1 MKRLILKRTAPFVVV
16 LMVGVGL
23 LGRDVYLWGKGA
35 LAGRLIERAMAAHLD
50 DGAGHRPWTWSD
62 FEVVA
67 RLEAPRLGVSRPVL
81 TGASGESLAFG
92 LGHVDGTARPGVPGN
107 TVLAGHRDSWAAFM
121 ADLRPGDTLRL
132 VHAGGTTV
140 YRVVDAAV
148 VDVLDPR
155 PVASLGPDRLTL
167 ITCHPIGGLLPTRER
182 YVITCC
188 LL

>member
-1 MKRLILKRTAPFVVV
+1 MKRRVIPCLVV
-16 LMVGVGL
+16 LLLGAGL
-23 LGRDVYLWGKGA
+23 LGRDAWLWGKGA
-35 LAGRLIERAMAAHLD
+35 LAGRLIESALAAHLD
-50 DGAGHRPWTWSD
+50 DGASHRPWTWSD

-92 LGHVDGTARPGVPGN
+92 FGHVDGTARPGAPGN

-121 ADLRPGDTLRL
+121 ADLRRGDTLRL
-132 VHAGGTTV
+132 VHHGGVTA
-140 YRVVDAAV
+140 YRVVDAQV
-148 VDVLDPR
+148 VDVLDPQ
-155 PVASLGPDRLTL
+155 PVASLGSDLLTL

-188 LL
+188 LP